1 MIGVRGRREGLRA
14 RAIPIVLDVVGLT
27 ELSERHVTLLVLHM
41 HGTVSCLGFRLR
53 GIGAD
58 LG

>member
-14 RAIPIVLDVVGLT
+14 RAIPIMLDVVGLA

-41 HGTVSCLGFRLR
+41 HDTVSCLGFLFPTF
-53 GIGAD
+53 
-58 LG
+58 